1 MSLHNLSKTKIEAKM
16 KKPTPKAKPSKNEPS
31 TYEIKRNK
39 KVADKLEKNWQKDV
53 AEISRGLYT
62 DNFEN
67 IDDY

>member
-1 MSLHNLSKTKIEAKM
+1 M